1 MDMNEMRRR
10 WKEAK
15 EQKQNRLNEEV
26 REDYTSSVDTQ
37 SGSIE
42 TIQYDNGAKYV
53 GYLDFNGEPSGKGTF
68 YYADGERIE
77 ALWKG
82 GNPVHGTY
90 YYADGDRYEGD
101 FDENEQ
107 YSGQGTYYN
116 ADGERIEALWTIT
129 CCTNAYI

>member
-10 WKEAK
+10 WKEAQ

-77 ALWKG
+77 ALWKA
-82 GNPVHGTY
+82 GNPVHGTCY
-90 YYADGDRYEGD
+90 FADGDRYEGD
-101 FDENEQ
+101 FDDDWEK
-107 YSGQGTYYN
+107 SGQGTYYFSN
-116 ADGERIEALWTIT
+116 GKILKGQWLKGE
-129 CCTNAYI
+129 YQGV